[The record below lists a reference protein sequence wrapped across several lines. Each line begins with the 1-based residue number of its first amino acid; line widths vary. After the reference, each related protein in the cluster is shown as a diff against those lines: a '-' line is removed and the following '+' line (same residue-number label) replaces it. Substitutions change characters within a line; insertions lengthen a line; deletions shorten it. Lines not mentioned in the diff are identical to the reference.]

1 MYKRVGVVGI
11 NLEGLAR
18 SHGTDALKASG
29 NNFGN
34 MLFTNAVYKQI
45 RGCKYLG
52 FSFDPVVARESFDSI
67 IIPAANWINLSQ
79 DWQKLADVL
88 DATQL
93 PCSAIGLGAQLSS
106 IKEVKSIPKGTKK
119 LLKVVS
125 ERCHSFGVR
134 GEFTAE
140 VVRKLGVNNVE
151 VLGCP
156 SAFYYGAVANIRE
169 VDYSEGISNVG
180 IGPTRYVLPGVSS
193 GRSIDKQRQL
203 YQFAIREASSIY
215 YQSEAF
221 EISILAREEP
231 EQGRDLACAYYGVNN
246 FSNLRKEILLK
257 GKYHKDL
264 EHWISDSKKDDVY
277 IGTRIHGAI
286 AATLGGTPAMLIA
299 HDKRTAELAEQMCM
313 PSISIEDFE
322 ISMLYDIDGFVK
334 TFDFVKFQRRSALN
348 LKRILKFYTSNG
360 FESTISL

>member
-18 SHGTDALKASG
+18 RHGSDALKASG

-34 MLFTNAVYKQI
+34 MLFTNAVYKQVK
-45 RGCKYLG
+45 GCKHLG
-52 FSFDPVVARESFDSI
+52 FSFDPVVAKENFDSI
-67 IIPAANWINLSQ
+67 IIPGANWINLSQ
-79 DWQKLADVL
+79 DWKSLADIL

-93 PCSAIGLGAQLSS
+93 PCSSIGLGAQLAS
-106 IKEVKSIPKGTKK
+106 IKEVESIPEGTKK
-119 LLKVVS
+119 LLKVIS

-140 VVRKLGVNNVE
+140 VVKKLGINNVE

-156 SAFYYGAVANIRE
+156 SAFYYGKVAGIRGVSSSYE
-169 VDYSEGISNVG
+169 ISNIG
-180 IGPTRYVLPGVSS
+180 IGPTRYVLPG
-193 GRSIDKQRQL
+193 RSADRSMDKQRQL

-231 EQGRDLACAYYGVNN
+231 EQELDLACAYYGVRN
-246 FSNLRKEILLK
+246 FSELRKKILLK

-264 EHWISDSKKDDVY
+264 EHWISDSRKDDIYV
-277 IGTRIHGAI
+277 GTRIHGAI
-286 AATLGGTPAMLIA
+286 AATLGGTPAILIA

-313 PSISIEDFE
+313 PCISIDDFDV
-322 ISMLYDIDGFVK
+322 SMLYDINGLVEK
-334 TFDFVKFQRRSALN
+334 FDFVKFQRRSALN
-348 LKRILKFYTSNG
+348 FKRVLKFYASNG
-360 FESTISL
+360 FESPMSL